1 MTKKSIWVEPA
12 WKPLLSSSFSLQSS
26 LCKIGI
32 FELNENDTEG
42 SGQHLFDKKPKEKF
56 TRIWLKSTDETERR
70 RWAWNNPGIGQWE
83 IRLEI
88 SNDRMKKTATT
99 RFIVK

>member
-1 MTKKSIWVEPA
+1 M
-12 WKPLLSSSFSLQSS
+12 
-26 LCKIGI
+26 GI
-32 FELNENDTEG
+32 FESNENEFEE

-99 RFIVK
+99 KFIVK